1 MNFIRILKKLNIK
14 SMLDKKDYITL
25 NIIVRVLDDE
35 GIDKGKRFKD
45 RVRKLLHE
53 VYILTKD
60 LK

>member
-1 MNFIRILKKLNIK
+1 
-14 SMLDKKDYITL
+14 MLDKKDYITL